1 MNALSEVSMM
11 IGIIICA
18 VFLYFVLIK
27 AIDAFYDQE
36 TPRRKRKKMKESGS
50 GKTDPPDDT
59 PTVLF

>member
-18 VFLYFVLIK
+18 GFMYFVLIR

-36 TPRRKRKKMKESGS
+36 TPRRKRKRMKDSGS
-50 GKTDPPDDT
+50 EKKDPPDDI
-59 PTVLF
+59 PSVFF